1 MNNNI
6 LAGGIAPNDYGNT
19 YELVSKVAY
28 LIGVSRRIFE
38 NENEPPQMD
47 VFLRLEQDRPARIV
61 RHLCI
66 LRTSIERNFKLI
78 SEAMRFQ
85 FRTLYS
91 MPQWVP
97 GESLRQLDED
107 GVDFM
112 KHSSTKLC
120 HHVIEINR
128 LISDR
133 INNCRELFPLWVNW
147 QYIRELFIMPDG
159 LTEEGTKAAAE
170 VYYTN
175 RGAYP

>member
-1 MNNNI
+1 MGRPPNSAYPI
-6 LAGGIAPNDYGNT
+6 L
-19 YELVSKVAY
+19 L
-28 LIGVSRRIFE
+28 FCH
-38 NENEPPQMD
+38 
-47 VFLRLEQDRPARIV
+47 PA
-61 RHLCI
+61 H
-66 LRTSIERNFKLI
+66 F
-78 SEAMRFQ
+78 
-85 FRTLYS
+85 
-91 MPQWVP
+91 P